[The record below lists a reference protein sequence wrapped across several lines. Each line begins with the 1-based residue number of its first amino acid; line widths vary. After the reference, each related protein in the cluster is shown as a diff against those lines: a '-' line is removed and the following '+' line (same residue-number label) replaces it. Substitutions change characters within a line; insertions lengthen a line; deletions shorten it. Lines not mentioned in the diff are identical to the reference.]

1 MAQIAELIFSQN
13 PGSWVLFFFAY
24 LDQPFMTTKHIN
36 FGFFNGFFHFK
47 FVFCLTPTL
56 TLLPWPEI
64 CNFLSRLSAKFQL
77 LSQDIFIQTD

>member
-24 LDQPFMTTKHIN
+24 LYQPFMTTKHIN
-36 FGFFNGFFHFK
+36 FGFFNGFFNGFFHFK

-56 TLLPWPEI
+56 TLLP
-64 CNFLSRLSAKFQL
+64 
-77 LSQDIFIQTD
+77 